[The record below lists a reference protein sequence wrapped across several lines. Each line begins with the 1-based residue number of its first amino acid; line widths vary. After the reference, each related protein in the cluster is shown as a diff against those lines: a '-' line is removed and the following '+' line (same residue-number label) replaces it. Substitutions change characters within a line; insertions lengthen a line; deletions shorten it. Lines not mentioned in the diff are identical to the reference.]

1 MQFAGRFFHCVKN
14 RILIFIMILL
24 AAFVLYTAVRIEI
37 LNAQAG
43 YYLPRQDREPDGKF
57 ADGKWRVSLENT
69 PRDQLRW
76 VVRTNGTMQHAMAP
90 LLFAVAALVARRLR
104 NKWAKVA
111 GATCMLV
118 AIIAV
123 CLMFYREYWSSLGT

>member
-1 MQFAGRFFHCVKN
+1 MVF
-14 RILIFIMILL
+14 L

-43 YYLPRQDREPDGKF
+43 YYLPRQDRQLDRTF

-76 VVRTNGTMQHAMAP
+76 VVQTNGAMQYVITP
-90 LLFAVAALVARRLR
+90 LLFAVAAFVALKSRI
-104 NKWAKVA
+104 KWARVA

-123 CLMFYREYWSSLGT
+123 WLMFYREYWSSLGT